1 MVMKKSRII
10 WNIPR
15 LLKNSWSLLTNP
27 RIAGEKKLLLIA
39 VGLGYLLFPLDLVP
53 DILPFLGQIDDL
65 GLIFLV
71 LNWFVNSSQKEK
83 DILETE
89 YYFSDDDKEDPK

>member
-15 LLKNSWSLLTNP
+15 LLKNSWFLLRNP